1 VEADVG
7 GGTARVGAAAA
18 VAGAGVGV
26 DIDDGGGA
34 VVAEVV
40 VGPDDVGGGGEDEG
54 GGVMGAD
61 VLGASDVAG
70 GTTRLV
76 AAGTILLVDEHAAM
90 VAVNAITPAGIQS
103 FAIVPPG
110 VVLSSQRC
118 GLHVN

>member
-7 GGTARVGAAAA
+7 GGAARVGAAAA
-18 VAGAGVGV
+18 VAGAGV
-26 DIDDGGGA
+26 DIGDGGGA

-40 VGPDDVGGGGEDEG
+40 VGPGDVGGGEDEG

-118 GLHVN
+118 GLPVN